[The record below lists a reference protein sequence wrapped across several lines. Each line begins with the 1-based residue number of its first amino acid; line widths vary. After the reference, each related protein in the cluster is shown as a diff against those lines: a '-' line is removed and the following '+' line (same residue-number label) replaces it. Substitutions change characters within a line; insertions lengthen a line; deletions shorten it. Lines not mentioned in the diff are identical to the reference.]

1 MFSVPRARALAVIG
15 VLSALPLAAC
25 GCSGTGQ
32 QAAPPQP
39 STAGAAAQA
48 SPPTGHAGRNR
59 FSAPTHV
66 DNPMFPLVPGT
77 EFSYAGTISEGGHT
91 KPHTVVFTISSL
103 IKMIHGVN
111 TVVAWDRDF
120 LKGKLQEQELA
131 FFAQD
136 DQGNVWN
143 FGEYPEEY
151 EHGKFA
157 GAPSTWIRG
166 TAGAYGGIHMLAR
179 PVAGATYREGLVP
192 PIDFDD
198 VSKVSLTGQRT
209 CMRSGCFR
217 NVLVVDETSPNDP
230 VSGHQIKY
238 YSPGVGL
245 VRVGARGGDSQE
257 FLTLAHVRHL
267 GRSAMAS
274 VSKEVMAM
282 DHRAY
287 RVAKVYRVTESAV
300 QGG

>member
-1 MFSVPRARALAVIG
+1 MFSIRRAGALAVISVVG
-15 VLSALPLAAC
+15 VLAGTAC
-25 GCSGTGQ
+25 GSDSG
-32 QAAPPQP
+32 QP
-39 STAGAAAQA
+39 TPSKAAAQSA
-48 SPPTGHAGRNR
+48 PAQAAGQKGR
-59 FSAPTHV
+59 FSVPTLV
-66 DNPMFPLVPGT
+66 NNRMFPLVPGT
-77 EFSYAGTISEGGHT
+77 EFSYTGRISEGGYST
-91 KPHTVVFTISSL
+91 PHTVVFTVSSL
-103 IKMIHGVN
+103 TKVIHGVN
-111 TVVAWDRDF
+111 TVIAWDRDF
-120 LKGKLQEQELA
+120 LEGKLQEQELA

-166 TAGAYGGIHMLAR
+166 TGHAYGGIHMLAR
-179 PVAGATYREGLVP
+179 PTAGVQYREGLVP
-192 PIDFDD
+192 SIEFDD
-198 VSKVSLTGQRT
+198 VSKVSLTGQT
-209 CMRSGCFR
+209 ACMRSRCFP

-245 VRVGARGGDSQE
+245 VRVGARGGDSRE
-257 FLTLAHVRHL
+257 FLTLARVRHL
-267 GRSAMAS
+267 GRSAMAP
-274 VSKEVMAM
+274 VSKEVIAM

-287 RVAKVYRVTESAV
+287 RVAKVYRGTEPAV

>member
-1 MFSVPRARALAVIG
+1 MFSVPPDRALAVIG

-25 GCSGTGQ
+25 GSSGIGQ
-32 QAAPPQP
+32 HAASPQP
-39 STAGAAAQA
+39 STAAAAAKASPAAAQ
-48 SPPTGHAGRNR
+48 GGRNR
-59 FSAPTHV
+59 FSAPTRV
-66 DNPMFPLVPGT
+66 DNLMFPLVPGT
-77 EFSYAGTISEGGHT
+77 EFSYAGRISEGGHST
-91 KPHTVVFTISSL
+91 PHTVVFTVSGL
-103 IKMIHGVN
+103 TKVIHGVH

-166 TAGAYGGIHMLAR
+166 TADAYGGIHMLAR
-179 PVAGATYREGLVP
+179 PAAGAQYREGLVP

-198 VSKVSLTGQRT
+198 VSKVTRTGQTT
-209 CMRSGCFR
+209 CTRSGCFR
-217 NVLVVDETSPNDP
+217 HVLVIDETSPNDP

-257 FLTLAHVRHL
+257 FLTLARVRRL

-274 VSKEVMAM
+274 VSKEVIAM

-287 RVAKVYRVTESAV
+287 GVAKVYRVTEPAV
-300 QGG
+300 PGG

>member
-1 MFSVPRARALAVIG
+1 
-15 VLSALPLAAC
+15 
-25 GCSGTGQ
+25 
-32 QAAPPQP
+32 
-39 STAGAAAQA
+39 
-48 SPPTGHAGRNR
+48 
-59 FSAPTHV
+59 V

-77 EFSYAGTISEGGHT
+77 EFSYAGRIFEGGRNT
-91 KPHTVVFTISSL
+91 PHTVVFTVSGL
-103 IKMIHGVN
+103 TKMIHGVN

-151 EHGKFA
+151 ELGKFA

-166 TAGAYGGIHMLAR
+166 TDHAYGGIHMLAR

-198 VSKVSLTGQRT
+198 VSKVSFTGQTT
-209 CMRSGCFR
+209 CARSGCFR
-217 NVLVVDETSPNDP
+217 HVLVVDETSPNDP

-245 VRVGARGGDSQE
+245 VRVAARGGDSQE

-267 GRSAMAS
+267 GQSAMAP
-274 VSKEVMAM
+274 VSKEVIAM

-287 RVAKVYRVTESAV
+287 RVAKVYRATEPAT
-300 QGG
+300 QA

>member
-1 MFSVPRARALAVIG
+1 MFSVPRTRALAAIG

-25 GCSGTGQ
+25 GSSGTGQ
-32 QAAPPQP
+32 QAASPQP
-39 STAGAAAQA
+39 TTAAAAARASPAAAQ
-48 SPPTGHAGRNR
+48 AGRNR
-59 FSAPTHV
+59 FSAPTLV

-77 EFSYAGTISEGGHT
+77 EFSYTGRISEGGHST
-91 KPHTVVFTISSL
+91 PHTVVFTVSSL
-103 IKMIHGVN
+103 TKVIHGVT

-120 LKGKLQEQELA
+120 LEGKLQEQELA

-151 EHGKFA
+151 EHGKFT

-166 TAGAYGGIHMLAR
+166 SGHAYGGIHMLAR
-179 PVAGATYREGLVP
+179 PVDGATYREGLVP

-198 VSKVSLTGQRT
+198 VSKVSLTGQTT

-245 VRVGARGGDSQE
+245 VRVGARGGDSRE
-257 FLTLAHVRHL
+257 FLTLARVRHL
-267 GRSAMAS
+267 GQSAMAP
-274 VSKEVMAM
+274 VSKEVIAM

-287 RVAKVYRVTESAV
+287 QVAKVYRVTEPAV